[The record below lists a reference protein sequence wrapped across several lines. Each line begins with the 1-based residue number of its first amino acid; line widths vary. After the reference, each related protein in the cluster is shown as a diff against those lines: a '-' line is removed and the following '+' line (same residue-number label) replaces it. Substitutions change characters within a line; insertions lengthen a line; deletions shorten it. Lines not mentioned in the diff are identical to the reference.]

1 MDPVFERSSQRP
13 TVAVEPSRKREGG
26 NQRGQSG
33 GWKMIYVLLGSH
45 VGAFKREEEGRH
57 SLVENGSRGSF
68 R

>member
-13 TVAVEPSRKREGG
+13 AVAVEPSRNREGG

-45 VGAFKREEEGRH
+45 VGAFKREEEGKRK
-57 SLVENGSRGSF
+57 
-68 R
+68 